1 MSDVLIIS
9 LLSDKAILQ
18 KLGLFIQQT
27 RIKQGIK
34 QEELAFQAAIS
45 RSTLSLVERGD
56 NISLVNLIKILRM
69 LDALYVLN
77 AFEVLEE
84 LSPLQLAKG
93 VKKQRKRVSKSG
105 SNDLNSDDLG
115 W

>member
-1 MSDVLIIS
+1 MNDIVDIN

-18 KLGLFIQQT
+18 KVGLFIQQT
-27 RIKQGIK
+27 RIKQNLT
-34 QEELAFQAAIS
+34 QEELAMQSAIS

-56 NISLVNLIKILRM
+56 NISLINLLKILRT
-69 LDALYVLN
+69 LNALYVLN
-77 AFEVLEE
+77 DFEVSEE

-93 VKKQRKRVSKSG
+93 EKQQRKRASKPQTE
-105 SNDLNSDDLG
+105 NPNINDLG